1 MAPQQNAYGGVH
13 EFGPN
18 SKGKKRGHLI
28 TAKADADEDLYH
40 NSAGVYEEINAGDE
54 CLEVEGTGT
63 PPAIQHA
70 GEGGD
75 GNAYRDVAPAPT
87 TAVQLAFSRKDT
99 VEVAG
104 KGRGKVRFI
113 GPDHRSGEL
122 KVGVRLNNPKGK
134 NNGTVAGHRYFTCEE
149 NHGVLAVPGRITLV
163 KKFTPK

>member
-1 MAPQQNAYGGVH
+1 M
-13 EFGPN
+13 
-18 SKGKKRGHLI
+18 
-28 TAKADADEDLYH
+28 
-40 NSAGVYEEINAGDE
+40 
-54 CLEVEGTGT
+54 
-63 PPAIQHA
+63 
-70 GEGGD
+70 
-75 GNAYRDVAPAPT
+75 APAPT

-149 NHGVLAVPGRITLV
+149 NHGVLAVPGRITLI